1 MRLENG
7 SYYVQNHRLTDLAR
21 QFGTPLYVYD
31 GAKITEQIASL
42 RSAFP
47 GIHLKIKYACKALTT
62 QGILKLM
69 LRHGVDLDVVSPGEL
84 QMGLRAGYRGDQ
96 ITFTPSGVSFD
107 EIEAAVEV
115 GAFVNLD
122 NLDVL
127 EEFGRRYGSSKPCM
141 IRIKPNVAAGGHQK
155 IMTAHEASKFGI
167 DIRQRAEILDLVQRY
182 DLHVVGLHQ
191 HTGSDIKEA
200 TAFREAAGKLFELAF
215 EFPDLRYIDLGGGFK
230 VSYREGDP
238 VTDVAAFGAEMA
250 QFFRHFCQRYGRDLE
265 LWLEPGKFLVSE
277 AGLLLVSVNVVKPAP
292 GRTFLGVNSGLNHL
306 IRPMMYDAHH
316 DVINLSN
323 PSPTDLET
331 YDVVGYICE
340 TDTLAAGRT
349 ISRTTKGDVLAF
361 KNAGAYGFT
370 MASNY
375 NARPR
380 PAEVLVYENRVH
392 LIRRRESLEDLL
404 RTQVDVDFT
413 LLEKSPVSAE

>member
-7 SYYVQNHRLTDLAR
+7 SYFVQNQRLTDLAS

-31 GAKITEQIASL
+31 GAKITEQIAAL
-42 RSAFP
+42 RDAFP

-62 QGILKLM
+62 QGILQLM
-69 LRHGVDLDVVSPGEL
+69 RRHGVDLDVVSPGEL

-107 EIEAAVEV
+107 EIEAAVDA

-127 EEFGRRYGSSKPCM
+127 DEFGRRYGASKPCM
-141 IRIKPNVAAGGHQK
+141 IRIKPNVAAGGHRK
-155 IMTAHEASKFGI
+155 IMTAHEESKFGI
-167 DIRQRAEILDLVQRY
+167 DIRQRDDILDLVRRHH
-182 DLHVVGLHQ
+182 LHVVGLHQ
-191 HTGSDIKEA
+191 HTGSDIKPA
-200 TAFREAAGKLFELAF
+200 AAFEAAEKLFDLAYN
-215 EFPDLRYIDLGGGFK
+215 FPDLRYIDLGGGFK

-238 VTDVAAFGAEMA
+238 VTDIPAFGAEMT
-250 QFFRHFCQRYGRDLE
+250 QFFQHFCQRYGRDLE

-277 AGLLLVSVNVVKPAP
+277 AGYLLATVNVVKPAP
-292 GRTFLGVNSGLNHL
+292 GRTFVGLNTGLNHL
-306 IRPMMYDAHH
+306 IRPMMYEAHH
-316 DVINLSN
+316 EIVNLSN
-323 PSPTDLET
+323 SSPTDLET

-340 TDTLAAGRT
+340 TDTFAAGRT
-349 ISRTTKGDVLAF
+349 ISRTSKGDVLAF

-370 MASNY
+370 MASTY

-380 PAEVLVYENRVH
+380 PAEVLVYENQAH
-392 LIRRRESLEDLL
+392 LIRRRESVEDLL
-404 RTQVDVDFT
+404 RNQVDVN
-413 LLEKSPVSAE
+413 L